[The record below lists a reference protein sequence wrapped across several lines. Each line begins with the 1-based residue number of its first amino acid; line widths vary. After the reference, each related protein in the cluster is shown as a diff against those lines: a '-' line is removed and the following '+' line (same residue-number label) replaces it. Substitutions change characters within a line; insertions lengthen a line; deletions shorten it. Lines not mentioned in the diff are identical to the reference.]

1 VRVTALLVSHNGAR
15 WLPAVLEGLAAQ
27 TRAPDRLL
35 AVDTGSGD
43 ASVDLLTDRLG
54 ADAVISAPARTSYP
68 DAVSRGLD
76 HLPPFAAGGPSGDSD
91 EWVWLLHDDSR
102 PAPDALERLLE
113 VAADNPSASVLGPKL
128 REWPSLRRL
137 LEVGVTMSGTGRR
150 ETGLERGEYDQG
162 QHDRLRDVL
171 AVSSAGMLVRRG
183 VLEELG
189 GFDRRLPMFGN
200 DVDLGWRAARA
211 GHRTMVVPDAVLFH
225 VEAAH
230 RGVRRTPVTGSHR
243 RGERSAALYTL
254 LVNCS
259 PLALPF
265 LVVRLFL
272 GTLLRALGLLLVRAP
287 REALDE
293 LLAMVGTY
301 LRPDRILRGRWERRR
316 TSKVPAREVRHL
328 LAPPWLPYRHGLD
341 FVSDL
346 AMAVVNQ
353 ASDVSSA
360 RRTARAAATE
370 TGPVPEEAQNLPAD
384 TGLVVRLLSSPSFN
398 FFALLVVLSLIAA
411 RGLLGGGFL
420 SGGALLPAPASAG
433 AWWGLYLE
441 SWHAG
446 GVGSDAAAAPYL
458 VPLAALGTLLL
469 GKAWLV
475 VDVVLLL
482 SVPLAA
488 WGASRFLRALTGAG
502 WTHLW
507 GAAAYGL
514 LPVLTGAVSQG
525 RLGTVVASAVLPWVA
540 HAALALAPDLPR
552 DRRWRAAWRTA
563 LLLALLTAFVPLAWV
578 LALALTLAT
587 VAAGIV
593 SDRRTWR
600 SPRTWGP
607 PAVAV
612 GVVPVLLL
620 PWSLTGLLGDRV
632 APWYAEAGLPA
643 LDLVTDL
650 GAWHLLAG
658 RAATT
663 ELGGAPGW
671 LSLGIAVG
679 AVAALVRRGT
689 RPVVVT
695 AWGVVLVALGVAV
708 LVDAAGEWAGF
719 PVVVAQGAAITAI
732 SVAGAGIGT
741 QLSGRSFGWRQP
753 LGLVVVVGALLAPV
767 AGLLWWA
774 VSGVAGPLDR
784 APVHGIP
791 AYMVDAAERDPD
803 QGILVVRREGR
814 GLGYTLLRSDGAR
827 LGDDT
832 VVATGEAQDRL
843 TALVADL
850 ATAPTAD
857 DVADLS
863 TYGVEFVY
871 LPPPADPDLVG
882 NLDSVSGLR
891 TASALHPGSR
901 AWQLDAD
908 PSRESLPEP
917 DGSLR
922 PLMLALQG
930 LAVVTAFVLAAPSR
944 RVRP

>member
-15 WLPAVLEGLAAQ
+15 WLPAVLEGLGTQ

-54 ADAVISAPARTSYP
+54 ADAVISAPARTSFP

-76 HLPPFAAGGPSGDSD
+76 NLPPLAAGGVSDGTD

-113 VAADNPSASVLGPKL
+113 VAADNPSVSVLGPKL

-162 QHDRLRDVL
+162 QHDRLREVL
-171 AVSSAGMLVRRG
+171 AVSSAGMLIRRG

-211 GHRTMVVPDAVLFH
+211 GHRTMVVPEAVLFH

-243 RGERSAALYTL
+243 RSERSAALYTL

-259 PLALPF
+259 PIALPF

-360 RRTARAAATE
+360 RRSARAATTE

-384 TGLVVRLLSSPSFN
+384 TGFLARLLSSPSFG
-398 FFALLVVLSLIAA
+398 FFAMLVVLSLVAA

-433 AWWGLYLE
+433 SWWGLYLE

-446 GVGSDAAAAPYL
+446 GVGSDTPAAPYL

-488 WGASRFLRALTGAG
+488 WGASRFLRALTGPG
-502 WTHLW
+502 WIHLW

-540 HAALALAPDLPR
+540 HAALSLAPDRPR

-578 LALALTLAT
+578 LAVVLTLAT
-587 VAAGIV
+587 VAAGLM
-593 SDRRTWR
+593 SDRLAWR
-600 SPRTWGP
+600 SSRTWGP
-607 PAVAV
+607 PAVVV

-650 GAWHLLAG
+650 GAWQLLAG

-663 ELGGAPGW
+663 EAGGAPAW
-671 LSLGIAVG
+671 LSLGIAAA
-679 AVAALVRRGT
+679 AVAALIRRTT
-689 RPVVVT
+689 RPAVLT
-695 AWGVVLVALGVAV
+695 AWGFVLLALTAAV
-708 LVDAAGEWAGF
+708 LLDAAGEWAGF
-719 PVVVAQGAAITAI
+719 PVVLAHGAAITAI
-732 SVAGAGIGT
+732 SVAGAGIGS

-774 VSGVAGPLDR
+774 VNGVEGPLER
-784 APVHGIP
+784 APAHGIP

-814 GLGYTLLRSDGAR
+814 GLGYSLLRSDGAR
-827 LGDDT
+827 LGDET
-832 VVATGEAQDRL
+832 VMATGEAQDRL

-871 LPPPADPDLVG
+871 LPPPTNPDLVG

-891 TASALHPGSR
+891 TASALRPGSR